1 MRKINV
7 NSYNIEVKEPTTN
20 KLIPIEYNVKEMIVG
35 VLLHPSLGITGAELY
50 VRIPI
55 ADKIKKADGEVLL
68 EEGEYNKVLSAV
80 NTIKGFGMNDS
91 EMVRR
96 IVEAKEITV
105 SENKDKPAE

>member
-7 NSYNIEVKEPTTN
+7 NSYSIKVKDPSGQ
-20 KLIPIEYNVKEMIVG
+20 LIPMDYNVKEMIVG
-35 VLLHPSLGITGAELY
+35 VLLHPTLGITGAELY
-50 VRIPI
+50 VRMPI
-55 ADKIKKADGEVLL
+55 ADKIKNADGEVLL
-68 EEGEYNKVLSAV
+68 EEGEYAKVLSAV

-105 SENKDKPAE
+105 SETKDKPAE

>member
-7 NSYNIEVKEPTTN
+7 NSYPIKVKNPSGQFMS
-20 KLIPIEYNVKEMIVG
+20 IDYNVKEMLVG
-35 VLLHPSLGITGAELY
+35 VLLHPTLGITGAELY
-50 VRIPI
+50 VRMPI
-55 ADKIKKADGEVLL
+55 ADKIKQANDEVLL
-68 EEGEYNKVLSAV
+68 EENEYAKVLSAV

-105 SENKDKPAE
+105 SETNNKPDE